1 MVFNSFTNSKT
12 SETIAMTIEINDN
25 LLAIIDLLKAL
36 LHISLFSSAI
46 FVFFSANCVF
56 FLPLQGWLWHIV
68 VEITYPALLS
78 FVVVHTLN
86 T

>member
-1 MVFNSFTNSKT
+1 
-12 SETIAMTIEINDN
+12 MTIEINDN

-56 FLPLQGWLWHIV
+56 FFASSRLAMAHCC
-68 VEITYPALLS
+68 
-78 FVVVHTLN
+78 
-86 T
+86 